1 MRKTSYALWY
11 AVLRFH
17 PFVTKLTSSIQNWSE
32 PTWYKSQLVPKRF
45 FQFIHARSVNT
56 VSDSTM
62 SVQQRTHVGDIDWCF
77 EAIII
82 RVKFKGWVYFD
93 DAGLLLKVVET
104 QVTVTNNSYSDNL
117 TWTISIHDRLFHSVL
132 NHLNYLVNFVVN
144 SWHHQTLCIY
154 R

>member
-1 MRKTSYALWY
+1 MRCDILYWGFTHLSPNWRH
-11 AVLRFH
+11 RFKIGQN
-17 PFVTKLTSSIQNWSE
+17 PPMIQQ
-32 PTWYKSQLVPKRF
+32 SQLVPKRF
-45 FQFIHARSVNT
+45 FQFTHARSVNT